1 MARVGHACCSRS
13 RRWLCFSLSQS
24 STKTKRKKIIR
35 PTPNVPTSTC
45 PTVDAQAQPDRATRQ
60 PRSACH
66 PPVPGPLANSFINAS
81 WWFFRRSFLIPAA
94 IYHPPRRKQEKKKG
108 AEKKKNQP
116 TLLRGR
122 SGAQQPPALCP
133 TAGLIRLLSSGKR
146 LIAHRFSRQKDGQRA
161 VRLSSGGVCL
171 VPGGSR
177 LSFLEQ
183 FSHCIK
189 WSIFFLFLSFFPF
202 FLLVVAF
209 LFLHSGCASFSSP
222 HRFGCCTAFFYL
234 SGYKFLKAEVKK
246 RTVTRCRLALEA
258 VQASRPKLDFASPW
272 FFFAGAAIHKQSI
285 VVRSEITKL
294 IDLLNKRRWQKVPG
308 HCGFLDKRN
317 E

>member
-1 MARVGHACCSRS
+1 M
-13 RRWLCFSLSQS
+13 
-24 STKTKRKKIIR
+24 
-35 PTPNVPTSTC
+35 
-45 PTVDAQAQPDRATRQ
+45 RQ

-81 WWFFRRSFLIPAA
+81 WWFFRRSFLKPAA
-94 IYHPPRRKQEKKKG
+94 IYHPPKENKKKKG
-108 AEKKKNQP
+108 ARKKNQP

-146 LIAHRFSRQKDGQRA
+146 LLAHRFSRQKDGQRA
-161 VRLSSGGVCL
+161 TSAVILWWSVSRPWRVKAKLSRTILPLYQMVD
-171 VPGGSR
+171 
-177 LSFLEQ
+177 
-183 FSHCIK
+183 
-189 WSIFFLFLSFFPF
+189 FFLFLSFFPF

-258 VQASRPKLDFASPW
+258 VHASRPKLDFASP
-272 FFFAGAAIHKQSI
+272 
-285 VVRSEITKL
+285 
-294 IDLLNKRRWQKVPG
+294 
-308 HCGFLDKRN
+308 
-317 E
+317 